1 MTGIWGKFSGGQG
14 GLEGRNP
21 SPKEG
26 FLRLQGLPSPSKVFL
41 PPSVIK
47 LVRTD
52 AEFED
57 AVATD
62 PVGG

>member
-26 FLRLQGLPSPSKVFL
+26 FLRLQGLSFPYPLISPTNTETIFCMDSTGMN
-41 PPSVIK
+41 S
-47 LVRTD
+47 
-52 AEFED
+52 
-57 AVATD
+57 
-62 PVGG
+62 

>member
-26 FLRLQGLPSPSKVFL
+26 FLRLQGLSFPYPLINPTNTETIFCMDSTGINS
-41 PPSVIK
+41 
-47 LVRTD
+47 
-52 AEFED
+52 
-57 AVATD
+57 
-62 PVGG
+62 